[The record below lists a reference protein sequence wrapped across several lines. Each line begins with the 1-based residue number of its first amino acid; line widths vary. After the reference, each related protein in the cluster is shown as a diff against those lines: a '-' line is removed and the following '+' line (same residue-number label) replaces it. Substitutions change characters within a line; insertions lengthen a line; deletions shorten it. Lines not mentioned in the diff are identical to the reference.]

1 VNKILFLDI
10 DGVLHPSSEKNPSKY
25 FSKVS
30 YLTEGLSVNT
40 CNIVISS
47 SWRFHLSIDELKSRF
62 PNSIKNLIVDVT
74 GDPYIGEYSRYNEIL
89 SYLKSIDKPFMRW
102 ITLDDSLFE
111 FPNKC
116 ENLIECNPNTGLE
129 ISEVKKLKEWLSS

>member
-1 VNKILFLDI
+1 M
-10 DGVLHPSSEKNPSKY
+10 SSLYEDK
-25 FSKVS
+25 
-30 YLTEGLSVNT
+30 
-40 CNIVISS
+40 
-47 SWRFHLSIDELKSRF
+47 
-62 PNSIKNLIVDVT
+62 IKNMGNAGRNGGEYYTPRPLIKTIVKVVN
-74 GDPYIGEYSRYNEIL
+74 PKIGEYSRYNEIL